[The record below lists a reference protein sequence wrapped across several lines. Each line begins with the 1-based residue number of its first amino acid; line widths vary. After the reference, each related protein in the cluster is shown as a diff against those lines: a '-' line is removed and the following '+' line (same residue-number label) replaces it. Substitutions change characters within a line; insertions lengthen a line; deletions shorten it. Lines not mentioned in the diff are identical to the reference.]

1 MSGQE
6 REEDAL
12 REELERRIRILETV
26 DESTL
31 GRLNRLDWVVLIL
44 LGLVLPVILAL
55 VAR

>member
-1 MSGQE
+1 MTGQE
-6 REEDAL
+6 REEVAL